1 MLFIHSLWPGQPSEI
16 GWVKYEGS
24 GELYCLLVCIVPFR
38 SANVTNIFCL
48 LQFLSTSTGSSLVG
62 SVSFLFRVRVDV
74 VRPFQV
80 GVVHPLTGLAS

>member
-24 GELYCLLVCIVPFR
+24 GELYCLLVCIVSFR
-38 SANVTNIFCL
+38 SANVTNVFRL
-48 LQFLSTSTGSSLVG
+48 SQFLSTSTGSLLVG